1 MRYLKRN
8 AMKKRKQNSQASA
21 EPSPLT
27 TPSST
32 TFQLHVV
39 RECSRMDLQH
49 EGGPQ
54 LPRPRHAFYRHQS
67 RTSLSKRKQNCQA
80 SPEPPFQYAIEF
92 WRSSFARMRRV
103 QNKGTI
109 PTTSP
114 KTCPFTAINQGP
126 LCLLGSVDLQ
136 HEGGPQLPRPGK
148 VRGARGAAQ
157 LPKSSL
163 AMAVIVGVMVGAD
176 DVVMAA
182 WFHGSRSC
190 RQRKDSSSGNLWC
203 NAVDKGGNI
212 SLTTPSSTASKIEP
226 GHGGHSRGD
235 GGRRRRRDG
244 GLVPGVDKGGNI
256 SLTTHS
262 STALNYM

>member
-92 WRSSFARMRRV
+92 WRSSFARMPVGVASKIKRLSSSLPAV
-103 QNKGTI
+103 H
-109 PTTSP
+109 
-114 KTCPFTAINQGP
+114 
-126 LCLLGSVDLQ
+126 LQ
-136 HEGGPQLPRPGK
+136 HEGGPR
-148 VRGARGAAQ
+148 
-157 LPKSSL
+157 
-163 AMAVIVGVMVGAD
+163 
-176 DVVMAA
+176 
-182 WFHGSRSC
+182 
-190 RQRKDSSSGNLWC
+190 C
-203 NAVDKGGNI
+203 NVADKGKTLPQNKLDLQRISAI
-212 SLTTPSSTASKIEP
+212 SLMIFQCLFIFVRCPS
-226 GHGGHSRGD
+226 
-235 GGRRRRRDG
+235 
-244 GLVPGVDKGGNI
+244 LNI
-256 SLTTHS
+256 LI
-262 STALNYM
+262 

>member
-1 MRYLKRN
+1 MALEFRAHALCRRRVQDKTFVIVAASDGADEMRYLKRN

-103 QNKGTI
+103 QNKTFVI
-109 PTTSP
+109 VAAS
-114 KTCPFTAINQGP
+114 
-126 LCLLGSVDLQ
+126 D
-136 HEGGPQLPRPGK
+136 
-148 VRGARGAAQ
+148 GAR
-157 LPKSSL
+157 
-163 AMAVIVGVMVGAD
+163 
-176 DVVMAA
+176 
-182 WFHGSRSC
+182 
-190 RQRKDSSSGNLWC
+190 
-203 NAVDKGGNI
+203 
-212 SLTTPSSTASKIEP
+212 
-226 GHGGHSRGD
+226 
-235 GGRRRRRDG
+235 
-244 GLVPGVDKGGNI
+244 
-256 SLTTHS
+256 
-262 STALNYM
+262 